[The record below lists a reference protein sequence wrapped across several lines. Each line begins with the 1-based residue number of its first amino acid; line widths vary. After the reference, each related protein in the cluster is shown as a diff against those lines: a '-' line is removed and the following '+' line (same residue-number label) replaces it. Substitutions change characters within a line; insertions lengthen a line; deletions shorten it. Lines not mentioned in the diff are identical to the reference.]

1 MRVVAIWTS
10 LALSLL
16 LVDEARPQEKP
27 PSEAVQE
34 IANASGCA
42 GVGQAQASRD
52 YIRGMALVF
61 ARAVCHPERAETQVA
76 SAMPSEP
83 VSLKNHLDG
92 VSVFD
97 AEFRSLKIPND
108 SSPATMLRHTYVL
121 LTGLGFRES
130 SGWYCVGRYTAQ
142 GFSKST
148 EAEAGLFQ
156 TSWGAHRA
164 GSSLEPLFRAYQK
177 DPSQC
182 LLDVFRDHPKCTSTD
197 AIDWNSEHNKDLTG
211 VDWQHLTKQCPAFA
225 VEYASV
231 VIRNLGGAQ
240 GEFGPVKCY
249 AGTQPAKIQASC
261 KKVQIYPVCDAMFLN
276 VQTWLKANPSACSS
290 L

>member
-61 ARAVCHPERAETQVA
+61 ARAVCRPERAETQVA
-76 SAMPSEP
+76 SAMPTEP
-83 VSLKNHLDG
+83 VSVKNHLDG

-177 DPSQC
+177 DPS
-182 LLDVFRDHPKCTSTD
+182 
-197 AIDWNSEHNKDLTG
+197 
-211 VDWQHLTKQCPAFA
+211 
-225 VEYASV
+225 SV
-231 VIRNLGGAQ
+231 KNAL
-240 GEFGPVKCY
+240 
-249 AGTQPAKIQASC
+249 
-261 KKVQIYPVCDAMFLN
+261 
-276 VQTWLKANPSACSS
+276 
-290 L
+290 